1 MIFFPIFLTSF
12 SFIFFLLFDCVYG
25 DIELQNSGVKIMKRQ
40 IGNDGVNVT
49 GFA

>member
-12 SFIFFLLFDCVYG
+12 FFIFFLLFDG